1 VTALLLPAAGGV
13 RFSVLL
19 IDGDNDDREMYAAR
33 LAGEGLEIRQ
43 AATTDGALP
52 LIPGTDVIVTGL
64 LVPGSVR
71 ALELID
77 RVRRD
82 PAGAATAI
90 VVLTACDA
98 PEMRDRASRAGASAF
113 LSKPCCPEVLLAEV
127 RRAVAAARRRH
138 LPDERPVVLVVD
150 DVEATRTGLA
160 QLLQLRGFRTREAA
174 NGAEALE
181 TVREHRD
188 VCAVVLDLGMPG
200 TDGYWFRE
208 QQLRDPEIAGIPVIV
223 FSASIEADQAHDLG
237 IADVCH
243 KPFSLDQLFEAV
255 NRACAA

>member
-1 VTALLLPAAGGV
+1 M

-19 IDGDNDDREMYAAR
+19 IDGDNDDRQMCAAQ
-33 LAGEGLEIRQ
+33 LAAAGLDVLQ
-43 AATTDGALP
+43 AATTDAALP
-52 LIPGTDVIVTGL
+52 LIPGADAIVTGL

-71 ALELID
+71 PLDLIE
-77 RVRRD
+77 RVRRE
-82 PAGAATAI
+82 PAKASIPI

-98 PEMRDRASRAGASAF
+98 AEMRDRAGRAGANAF
-113 LSKPCCPEVLLAEV
+113 LSKPCGPDVLLAEV
-127 RRAVAAARRRH
+127 RRAAAATRRRH
-138 LPDERPVVLVVD
+138 LPYDPRVVLVVD
-150 DVEATRTGLA
+150 DVEATRSGLA
-160 QLLQLRGFRTREAA
+160 QLLQLRGFQTREAA
-174 NGAEALE
+174 NGAEALHI
-181 TVREHRD
+181 VRAHRD

-223 FSASIEADQAHDLG
+223 FSASIEADQARDLG
-237 IADVCH
+237 IADVCQ

>member
-1 VTALLLPAAGGV
+1 MRV
-13 RFSVLL
+13 SVLL
-19 IDGDNDDREMYAAR
+19 IDGDHDDRQLCAAR
-33 LAGEGLEIRQ
+33 LASAGLEILQ
-43 AATTDGALP
+43 AGTTDEAMP
-52 LIPGTDVIVTGL
+52 LIPRADAIVIGL

-71 ALELID
+71 PLDVID
-77 RVRRD
+77 RVRRE
-82 PAGAATAI
+82 PTTASTPI

-98 PEMRDRASRAGASAF
+98 AEMRDRARRAGANAF

-127 RRAVAAARRRH
+127 RRVAAAERRQRAPHNRH
-138 LPDERPVVLVVD
+138 VVLVVD
-150 DVEATRTGLA
+150 DVEATRSGLA
-160 QLLQLRGFRTREAA
+160 QLLQLRGFRTRQAA
-174 NGAEALE
+174 NGAEALDI
-181 TVREHRD
+181 VRSHHD

-208 QQLRDPEIAGIPVIV
+208 QQLRDPEIAAIPVIV
-223 FSASIEADQAHDLG
+223 FSASIEADHARDLG